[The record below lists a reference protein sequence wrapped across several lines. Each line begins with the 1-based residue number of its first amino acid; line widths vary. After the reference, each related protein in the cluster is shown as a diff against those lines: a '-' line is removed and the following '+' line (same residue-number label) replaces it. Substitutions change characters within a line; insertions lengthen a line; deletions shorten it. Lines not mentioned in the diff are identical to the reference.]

1 MKLAFPIRFY
11 PDGDAVSAQGMAPY
25 DGIITYGMT
34 AEEARFNA
42 VEALTGYLQVL
53 LEHGD
58 PIPVP
63 QVVEAPDVEMIV
75 PDPTVTVPLQLR
87 WAREEA
93 NLTQGE
99 LATRLGVSYQSVQ
112 RLERSGANPSIK
124 TLVKVARALGRN
136 LTVAI

>member
-11 PDGDAVSAQGMAPY
+11 ADGAAISAQGIAPY

-34 AEEARFNA
+34 ADEARFNA

-53 LEHGD
+53 LDHGD

-63 QVVEAPDVEMIV
+63 QVVDEPGVEMII
-75 PDPTVTVPLQLR
+75 PDPTITVPLQLR

-93 NLTQGE
+93 KLTQGE

-112 RLERSGANPSIK
+112 RLERVGANPSIK
-124 TLVKVARALGRN
+124 TLTKVARALGRT
-136 LTVAI
+136 LIVAI